1 MAALLSHT
9 VEMTS
14 FDDLDAE
21 MVDRFFGDTKFDLR
35 TEMRAIS
42 NPRLL
47 WLNPRAADLSPRLR
61 GLDPE
66 ARREFVLRSCAYS
79 IADATSGDVRAAG
92 DETVSAF
99 ADRYGGERIG
109 VHGGSGRAVIINGFH
124 VKGVGRTGLLGLDSN
139 PMHTSGG
146 AYLEEAV
153 REAIFGE
160 LCAMEYPAGAIPIVA
175 IIDTGEHVIWDT
187 SDGPK
192 RESKVLIVRPCILR
206 PAHLQRAV
214 LYVSGDRWCGAEDA
228 SRVAARVSAFYD
240 LMGTK
245 AAAAQ
250 ALTRW
255 ASSWAEQMAYG
266 FVHRIPHAGHSTS
279 NLTMSGALLDF
290 GACTAVPSWA
300 RFLLM
305 MQDGQRFGPEFS
317 EVIQALR
324 ALIANIYFSTDIVS
338 MSRDEI
344 AQACER
350 IRHAFERRFI
360 LEVLKVSG
368 LCDADALALLED
380 DGHELLF
387 RLTQEVFVDSQRELC
402 DLTKVPPVP
411 QRGFDFASIYT
422 PSCPGS
428 LKGLQKRIIHR
439 LGSDSIEAAR
449 ARAAF
454 IGRPRMQLYR
464 ESLKDRIYSAVETG
478 IDTEDD
484 QLKRI
489 AGFIDDEVAAGRR
502 DFGRLQRETIPV
514 GFASGPSIRATL
526 VRTAGQPD
534 VSALIDWADSNL
546 CRALGHPAG
555 EPGGPRRAFA
565 CPELGSDF
573 IELAGATVIRV
584 PCAIALG

>member
-9 VEMTS
+9 ASMTS

-21 MVDRFFGDTKFDLR
+21 MVDRFFGASKFDLR
-35 TEMRAIS
+35 TEMRAIF
-42 NPRLL
+42 NARLL
-47 WLNPRAADLSPRLR
+47 WLNPRAAAQSPRLR

-66 ARREFVLRSCAYS
+66 ARREFVLRSCAYL
-79 IADATSGDVRAAG
+79 IAEATSGDVPAAG
-92 DETVSAF
+92 DKTTYAF

-109 VHGGSGRAVIINGFH
+109 VHGGSGRGVIINGFH

-153 REAIFGE
+153 REAIFSE
-160 LCAMEYPAGAIPIVA
+160 ICAMEYPARAVPIVA
-175 IIDTGEHVIWDT
+175 IIDTGQNVVWDT
-187 SDGPK
+187 SAGPK
-192 RESKVLIVRPCILR
+192 RESKVLIVRPCVLR
-206 PAHLQRAV
+206 PAHLERAV
-214 LYVSGDRWCGAEDA
+214 LYVSRDRWCGADDA
-228 SRVAARVSAFYD
+228 SRVAARVSALYD

-245 AAAAQ
+245 AVAQ
-250 ALTRW
+250 ALTTW

-266 FVHRIPHAGHSTS
+266 FVHRLPHAGHSTS

-305 MQDGQRFGPEFS
+305 MQDGQRFGPDFS

-324 ALIANIYFSTDIVS
+324 SLIANIYFSTDVVA
-338 MSRDEI
+338 MSREEI
-344 AQACER
+344 AQASER
-350 IRHAFERRFI
+350 VRHAFERRFI

-368 LCDADALALLED
+368 LCDEDALALLD
-380 DGHELLF
+380 GDGHETLF
-387 RLTQEVFVDSQRELC
+387 RLAREAFVDPQRELFN
-402 DLTKVPPVP
+402 LTKVPPVP
-411 QRGFDFASIYT
+411 RRGFDFASLHT
-422 PSCPGS
+422 PSCPVS
-428 LKGLQKRIIHR
+428 LKGLQERVINR

-464 ESLKDRIYSAVETG
+464 ESLKDRIYSAVETEHG
-478 IDTEDD
+478 TEDE

-489 AGFIDDEVAAGRR
+489 ADFINIEIAAGRR
-502 DFGRLQRETIPV
+502 DFGPLQRETIPV
-514 GFASGPSIRATL
+514 GFASGPSIYATL
-526 VRTAGQPD
+526 VRTAGQAD

-546 CRALGHPAG
+546 CRALGLPAV
-555 EPGGPRRAFA
+555 EPGGPRHALA
-565 CPELGSDF
+565 CPRLGSDF
-573 IELAGATVIRV
+573 IELAGATVVRV